1 MEAKNDQIDS
11 PPGPIPWSGPS
22 RWQIRSEPSGPPGPQ
37 PAGVAS
43 SQRVSKI
50 ADGTPTHPGMWYE
63 EWDFGNQPVT
73 DLAVHLI
80 GCPCGQRK
88 GSPLPTAAN
97 SQVTGY
103 DRRQP
108 SGAIPRLVPRFDGRA
123 PEIGL
128 RTPANPALN
137 GTLPRVKFRLLLE
150 VG

>member
-1 MEAKNDQIDS
+1 MEAKNDQIDG

-22 RWQIRSEPSGPPGPQ
+22 RWQVRSEPSGPPGPQ

-73 DLAVHLI
+73 DLAVHLV

-88 GSPLPTAAN
+88 GPPLLPHGEPA
-97 SQVTGY
+97 
-103 DRRQP
+103 
-108 SGAIPRLVPRFDGRA
+108 VPGQAFPA
-123 PEIGL
+123 PAG
-128 RTPANPALN
+128 P
-137 GTLPRVKFRLLLE
+137 
-150 VG
+150 